1 MHSRFIGFVEN
12 GATASEL
19 IDLYVLSADLV
30 ENDCSLIDA
39 VSQVSPFSQLA
50 CD

>member
-1 MHSRFIGFVEN
+1 MHVRFIGFVEN
-12 GATASEL
+12 GAATSQL

-39 VSQVSPFSQLA
+39 VSQISPVQS
-50 CD
+50 D